1 MFNRIFHKYY
11 TDNVELN
18 LGSGGKTIATDDIGG
33 IQHELVKVEF
43 GTDGNATMVSSGNPL
58 PVTDAVAEAAL
69 ASIAAEDFATSA
81 NQVTQISGLA
91 SILAKLSSDPAT
103 QTTLAA
109 ILAKIIAAPATEA
122 KQDVGNASL
131 STIAGKDFATQTTL
145 ASILAKI
152 ITAPATEAKQDTIIT
167 ALNSIDAGTAAA
179 LGQALM
185 AASVP
190 VVIASDQSAIPVTLT
205 PSGTQDVN
213 ITKILGTA
221 VGLANGLPVIN
232 GEQVDFTGTF
242 TNATQTNNV
251 VATNLDG
258 YGNVLI
264 SINGTYATATAV
276 FEGSD
281 DSGTTWY
288 SLQAAR
294 DNINVIENGYTSL
307 TNTNQSWQINNPGF
321 DSIRVRSTAV
331 ASGTVNVRLSA
342 SAAPG
347 AAGATVAVATPDNT
361 ILYNNTISATGA
373 ITGFNTTSYQSVIIQ
388 LTGTWSGNLII
399 EGSNDDSNYNTLLVL
414 NCNEFLMQDV
424 ISEIGNYQ
432 LKTSTKFARI
442 NVKQLQIGNI
452 VALVLGR
459 TVEAINASDVLSLA
473 MDKNNNTPL
482 YVSEIDTKKDASKAL
497 IPSDAPAP
505 IYATANGIGIVLF
518 LVDTTGYQSVTVQPI
533 LIGSNITIQTSN
545 DAVNWTSLLG
555 YTSSVTAPTG
565 TINTASLYSFSS
577 IGRFVRGV
585 MVSNGLT
592 NAIIYLRQQAANPFT
607 ASFGAQV
614 NLSAIS
620 GTSPVTSGVA
630 GMLAVGGNI
639 AVGSAPTSNPLPIT
653 IDTSGLT
660 RRLLTD
666 LSGRISTSGT
676 DAASTARPIG
686 VLPPAAGNQ
695 NVAPTAVN
703 DISQFEGQ
711 SLSEIL
717 GQILVEL
724 KINNQMMSELPLVL
738 QGQNGRF
745 DEPAQFRNDQTI
757 FAN

>member
-1 MFNRIFHKYY
+1 MS
-11 TDNVELN
+11 DNILLN
-18 LGSGGKTIATDDIGG
+18 PGVGGQTVATKQDASGN
-33 IQHELVKVEF
+33 QHELVIAEFVDGSGNPVEVS
-43 GTDGNATMVSSGNPL
+43 ATNPL
-58 PVTDAVAEAAL
+58 PVAATISTAGL
-69 ASIAAEDFATSA
+69 ATSA
-81 NQVTQISGLA
+81 NQVTEISGLA

-122 KQDVGNASL
+122 KQDVGNTSL
-131 STIAGKDFATQTTL
+131 STIAAKDFATQTTL

-152 ITAPATEAKQDTIIT
+152 ITAPSTEAKQDTIIT

-190 VVIASDQSAIPVTLT
+190 VVIASNQSAIPVTLT

-294 DNINVIENGYTSL
+294 DNTNVIENGYTSL

-361 ILYNNTISATGA
+361 ILYNNTINATGA
-373 ITGFNTTSYQSVIIQ
+373 ITGFNTTGYQSVIIQ

-399 EGSNDDSNYNTLLVL
+399 EGSNDDSNYNSLLVL
-414 NCNEFLMQDV
+414 NCNELLMQDV
-424 ISEIGNYQ
+424 VSGIGNYQ

-442 NVKQLQIGNI
+442 NVKQLQSGNI
-452 VALVLGR
+452 AALVLGR
-459 TVEAINASDVLSLA
+459 TVEAINASDSLSLA

-482 YVSEIDTKKDASKAL
+482 YVSEINSKKDNSQAL
-497 IPSDAPAP
+497 IPSDAPPP
-505 IYATANGIGIVLF
+505 IYGFSSTISTIIF
-518 LVDTTGYQSVTVQPI
+518 QVDTTGYQTVSVQCLVFGSQITV
-533 LIGSNITIQTSN
+533 QTSN
-545 DAVNWTSLLG
+545 DGVSWRSIQGYSSELSGPATAGITTVGFYDFPALG
-555 YTSSVTAPTG
+555 RY
-565 TINTASLYSFSS
+565 
-577 IGRFVRGV
+577 VRGFMGGSTFTSV
-585 MVSNGLT
+585 LV
-592 NAIIYLRQQAANPFT
+592 YLRQRPVSTFNISTGAPISIQSIGSSAVANAGFGGVIATGGNVANGAAPTANP
-607 ASFGAQV
+607 
-614 NLSAIS
+614 NLI
-620 GTSPVTSGVA
+620 A
-630 GMLAVGGNI
+630 G
-639 AVGSAPTSNPLPIT
+639 

-660 RRLLTD
+660 RRVLTD
-666 LSGRISTSGT
+666 TSGRLAISSLDQSATT
-676 DAASTARPIG
+676 RP
-686 VLPPAAGNQ
+686 LNSLSPAQSNQ
-695 NVAPTAVN
+695 NVASIAVQ
-703 DISQFEGQ
+703 DLTQFEGQ
-711 SLSEIL
+711 SFVELL
-717 GQILVEL
+717 AQILVEL

-738 QGQNGRF
+738 AGQNLKF
-745 DEPAQFRNDQTI
+745 DDPQQYRNDSSL
-757 FAN
+757 FAVQ